1 MAHGYPNG
9 KYRGG
14 KNDRSKKDSGVG
26 KNDKHGDCESH
37 SQRAKGSGSKQGGKG
52 N

>member
-14 KNDRSKKDSGVG
+14 KHDRTKKDSGVG
-26 KNDKHGDCESH
+26 KNDKHGTSENH
-37 SQRAKGSGSKQGGKG
+37 SQKHKSSGRKAGGSG